1 MKTAQ
6 DIMSA
11 PAISVQPGE
20 TLQAAAE
27 RMLANKVSCLPV
39 VDEKEH
45 VIGIV
50 THTDFSPRER
60 QVPFSSQLL
69 PFVLGEWASFE
80 EMENSYRRAANRPVR
95 EVMIHPVFTVEAD
108 EPVTKV
114 IEILVH
120 QRVRRLP
127 VVEKGRLVG
136 LIARHDLLKLVA
148 EIKS

>member
-1 MKTAQ
+1 MKTAR

-11 PAISVQPGE
+11 PAFSVQPEE
-20 TLQAAAE
+20 TLHAAAE

-39 VDEKEH
+39 VDEKER

-69 PFVLGEWASFE
+69 PFLLGEWASFE
-80 EMENSYRRAANRPVR
+80 EMETAYRRAANRPVR
-95 EVMIHPVFTVEAD
+95 DVMIHPVVTVEAD
-108 EPVTKV
+108 ESVAKV
-114 IEILVH
+114 IEIMVR
-120 QRVRRLP
+120 QRIHRLP

-136 LIARHDLLKLVA
+136 LISRHDLLKLVA